1 MTNTKQN
8 TTSGFR
14 NLRLIKLFNIQGRF
28 KTPSELS
35 PSLERKREK
44 NFSKEKD
51 NNRSDLKLMQKEKN
65 NSLNNLL

>member
-1 MTNTKQN
+1 LTNTRQN

-14 NLRLIKLFNIQGRF
+14 NLRLIKFFNIQGRF
-28 KTPSELS
+28 KIPSELS

-44 NFSKEKD
+44 NFNKEKD
-51 NNRSDLKLMQKEKN
+51 NNRSDSKLMQKEKN